1 MKVLAILLF
10 LIAVVF
16 AVLYFDLKRRI
27 VKVEDTVPEK
37 PTKRNMVMKLQN
49 ELKPYIERN
58 ENKVFLL
65 VVKPKK

>member
-1 MKVLAILLF
+1 METITILCF

-16 AVLYFDLKRRI
+16 AVLYFNLKRRI
-27 VKVEDTVPEK
+27 VKVEDTIPEK

-49 ELKPYIERN
+49 ELKPYIERDGD
-58 ENKVFLL
+58 KVFLF

>member
-1 MKVLAILLF
+1 MKILALLLF

-16 AVLYFDLKRRI
+16 AVLYFNLKRRI
-27 VKVEDTVPEK
+27 VRVEDTVPEK

-49 ELKPYIERN
+49 ELKPYIDREDD
-58 ENKVFLL
+58 KVFLL

>member
-1 MKVLAILLF
+1 MKILALLFF

-16 AVLYFDLKRRI
+16 AVLYYDLKKRI
-27 VKVEDTVPEK
+27 VKVEDTIPEK

-49 ELKPYIERN
+49 ELKPYIERDGD
-58 ENKVFLL
+58 KVFLF